1 MDGGRL
7 YFEKSMLQKAAD
19 AAALAGAQELPLDSI
34 EAEKYARDVAIKN
47 EILDVNTIV
56 EFA

>member
-1 MDGGRL
+1 
-7 YFEKSMLQKAAD
+7 MLQKAAD